1 MSTITAHAPDRT
13 KKPAKA
19 AGKRASTKKA
29 QGKAPASSPDLKQ
42 ERALTPKQE
51 AFCLAY
57 LETGNA
63 SEAYRKAY
71 NASRMSDPV
80 IHNKASALLAKG
92 EIRVRLEELRQ
103 PAIDNAQ
110 VTVERVL
117 QEAARLAFADVRQL
131 YRPDGTLI
139 PVHELNDDIAAAIT
153 GVDVI
158 ESVGEGGNTT
168 QTKKYKL
175 ADKNAAIE
183 RLFKHLGM
191 YERDNSQKVDPLAA
205 VLQSI
210 ASRSSS
216 AFMPVEDED

>member
-1 MSTITAHAPDRT
+1 MSKTTARTPDKT

-19 AGKRASTKKA
+19 AGKRAAASKV

-42 ERALTPKQE
+42 ERALTPKKE

-92 EIRVRLEELRQ
+92 EIRVRLKELRQ
-103 PAIDNAQ
+103 PAIDNTQ

-117 QEAARLAFADVRQL
+117 QEAARLAFADIRQL
-131 YRPDGTLI
+131 YRPDGSLKPI
-139 PVHELNDDIAAAIT
+139 HELDDDMAAAIT
-153 GVDVI
+153 GVDVQV
-158 ESVGEGGNTT
+158 SSEGVATH
-168 QTKKYKL
+168 KYKL

-210 ASRSSS
+210 ASRSNS
-216 AFMPVEDED
+216 AFMPVADED